1 MYKNVFNLP
10 DVEYAVEVM
19 LHGIDDEDV
28 KKYKYD
34 NELYANHI
42 ILNDGRKFELDKP
55 GELTAFF
62 LSSLFVFWRHFVMF
76 VKFQKK
82 QCAS

>member
-1 MYKNVFNLP
+1 
-10 DVEYAVEVM
+10 M
-19 LHGIDDEDV
+19 LHGIDNEDV

-55 GELTAFF
+55 GKL
-62 LSSLFVFWRHFVMF
+62 LLFVN
-76 VKFQKK
+76 
-82 QCAS
+82 